1 MLAPLFAD
9 VRVVPALFRAVRT
22 SVPKFESIKENAMV
36 WMQLE
41 ILQAVSFLG
50 LFLAILVL
58 AKLANDILTPYSID
72 LQLTKRDNLALS
84 VSLAGYF
91 IAVVIIF
98 VGALLGPSKGL
109 INDLLLI
116 GGYSIGGLL
125 LLNFSRFINDKLIL
139 HKFSNVKEII
149 EDQNAGTGAVQFGSY
164 VASGCIIAGAIHGTG
179 GGPLTALVFFLL
191 AQVLLIVFGLLYNV
205 ITPYDIHEEIE
216 KDNVAAGVAFGGG
229 LVALG
234 IVLMRASSGS
244 FISWGANLRS
254 FGIDAALIFVLL
266 PLMRIFFDRI
276 ILPGARLDT
285 EIEKDKNIGAAILEA
300 GVMVSF
306 SSVLFFLM
314 A

>member
-1 MLAPLFAD
+1 
-9 VRVVPALFRAVRT
+9 
-22 SVPKFESIKENAMV
+22 MV
-36 WMQLE
+36 WIQLE
-41 ILQAVSFLG
+41 LLQAVSFLG

-58 AKLANDILTPYSID
+58 AKLANDLLTPYSID

-84 VSLAGYF
+84 VSLTGYF

-98 VGALLGPSKGL
+98 LGALLGPPKGL
-109 INDLLLI
+109 AVDLLSV

-125 LLNFSRFINDKLIL
+125 LLNLSRFINDKLIL
-139 HKFSNVKEII
+139 WKFSNIKEII
-149 EDQNAGTGAVQFGSY
+149 EDRNTGTGAVQFGSY
-164 VASGCIIAGAIHGTG
+164 VASGCIIAGAVHGTG

-191 AQVLLIVFGLLYNV
+191 AQVLLVAFGVLYNA
-205 ITPYDIHEEIE
+205 ITAYDVHAEIE

-244 FISWGANLRS
+244 FVGWGSNLRS
-254 FGIDAALIFVLL
+254 FGIDAAIIFVLL
-266 PLMRIFFDRI
+266 PLMRIFFDKV
-276 ILPGARLDT
+276 ILPGASLDT
-285 EIEKDKNIGAAILEA
+285 EISNDKNVGAAFLEA

>member
-1 MLAPLFAD
+1 
-9 VRVVPALFRAVRT
+9 
-22 SVPKFESIKENAMV
+22 MV
-36 WMQLE
+36 WIQLE
-41 ILQAVSFLG
+41 LLQAVSFLG

-58 AKLANDILTPYSID
+58 AKLANDLLTPYSID

-84 VSLAGYF
+84 VSLTGYF

-98 VGALLGPSKGL
+98 LGALLGPPKGL
-109 INDLLLI
+109 AVDLLSV

-125 LLNFSRFINDKLIL
+125 LLNLSRFINDKLIL
-139 HKFSNVKEII
+139 WKFSNIKEII
-149 EDQNAGTGAVQFGSY
+149 EDRNTGTGAVQFGSY
-164 VASGCIIAGAIHGTG
+164 VASGCIIAGAVHGTG

-191 AQVLLIVFGLLYNV
+191 AQVLLVAFGVLYNA
-205 ITPYDIHEEIE
+205 ITPYDVHAEIE

-244 FISWGANLRS
+244 FVGWGSNLRS
-254 FGIDAALIFVLL
+254 FGIDAAIIFVLL
-266 PLMRIFFDRI
+266 PLMRIFFDKV
-276 ILPGARLDT
+276 ILPGASLDT
-285 EIEKDKNIGAAILEA
+285 EISNDKNVGAAFLEA

>member
-1 MLAPLFAD
+1 
-9 VRVVPALFRAVRT
+9 
-22 SVPKFESIKENAMV
+22 
-36 WMQLE
+36 MQLE
-41 ILQAVSFLG
+41 LLQATSFLG

-58 AKLANDILTPYSID
+58 AKLANDLLTPYSID

-91 IAVVIIF
+91 IAVVIVF
-98 VGALLGPSKGL
+98 LGALLGPSRGL
-109 INDLLLI
+109 AIDLLSV

-125 LLNFSRFINDKLIL
+125 LLNVSRFVNDKLIL
-139 HKFSNVKEII
+139 RKFSNVKEII
-149 EDQNAGTGAVQFGSY
+149 EDQNTGTGAVQFGSY
-164 VASGCIIAGAIHGTG
+164 VASGCIIAGAIHGVG
-179 GGPLTALVFFLL
+179 GGPLSALVFFVLSQILL
-191 AQVLLIVFGLLYNV
+191 VIFGLLYNAL
-205 ITPYDIHEEIE
+205 TPYDVHEEIE

-244 FISWGANLRS
+244 FVGWGVNLRN

-266 PLMRIFFDRI
+266 PLMRVFFDRI

-285 EIEKDKNIGAAILEA
+285 EISKDRNVGAAFLEA

>member
-1 MLAPLFAD
+1 
-9 VRVVPALFRAVRT
+9 
-22 SVPKFESIKENAMV
+22 
-36 WMQLE
+36 MQLE
-41 ILQAVSFLG
+41 LLQAVSFLG

-58 AKLANDILTPYSID
+58 AKLANDLLTPYSID

-98 VGALLGPSKGL
+98 LGALLGPPKGL
-109 INDLLLI
+109 AVDLLSV

-125 LLNFSRFINDKLIL
+125 LLNLSRFVNDKLIL
-139 HKFSNVKEII
+139 WKFSNVKEII
-149 EDQNAGTGAVQFGSY
+149 EDRNTGTGAVQFGSY

-191 AQVLLIVFGLLYNV
+191 AQVLLVAFGFLYNA
-205 ITPYDIHEEIE
+205 ITPYDVHDEIE

-244 FISWGANLRS
+244 FIGWGSNLLS
-254 FGIDAALIFVLL
+254 FGIDAAIIFILL
-266 PLMRIFFDRI
+266 PLMRIFFDKV
-276 ILPGARLDT
+276 ILPGASLDT
-285 EIEKDKNIGAAILEA
+285 EISNDKNVGAAFLEA